1 MSPFEIAF
9 VIFIILIN
17 TVGVFIMGFDKHRAI
32 KHKYRIP
39 EKVLFFIAIIGG
51 SIGIYLGMQIYNHKT
66 KHKQFTLGI
75 PFIILVQ
82 GILITVS
89 QL

>member
-1 MSPFEIAF
+1 MTYQKFITDPMPEYTKGEEIF
-9 VIFIILIN
+9 NYVSHI
-17 TVGVFIMGFDKHRAI
+17 V
-32 KHKYRIP
+32 
-39 EKVLFFIAIIGG
+39 GG

>member
-1 MSPFEIAF
+1 MSPFEITF
-9 VIFIILIN
+9 VVFIILIN
-17 TVGVFIMGFDKHRAI
+17 TIGVFIMGIDKHRAI

-66 KHKQFTLGI
+66 KHKQFTFGI

-82 GILITVS
+82 GIL
-89 QL
+89 